1 MVKDNKNRDLIKEYV
16 IHLKLERGLS
26 ENSIEAYLNDL
37 KKFISFLSCDEYN
50 VETFENVDFMQFF
63 ATLHDIGI
71 CPRSQARILSGIKS
85 FYKFLLIDGYI
96 KSDPLA
102 NIESPKLG
110 RHLPEVLTLEEID
123 LLTES
128 FDLSQPEGHRNKTI
142 VEVMYG
148 CGLRVSE
155 LVNLKISNIYPEEG
169 YIIVEGKGKKQR
181 IIPISGSTIREIK
194 LYLETRKYLDIKKG
208 CEDILFLNRRGGQLS
223 RVMVFYVIKK
233 QCEACNIKKNISPH
247 SLRHSFATHLLEGGA
262 NLRAIQQMLGHE
274 SIATTEIYVHLDREF
289 LRKEILVYHPRNNGN
304 QEK

>member
-1 MVKDNKNRDLIKEYV
+1 MVKDNKHRDLIKEYV
-16 IHLKLERGLS
+16 IHLKLERALS

-37 KKFISFLSCDEYN
+37 RKFLTFLDCKEYS
-50 VETFENVDFMQFF
+50 VETFENVDFTLFLT
-63 ATLHDIGI
+63 TLHDIGI

-102 NIESPKLG
+102 NVESPKLG
-110 RHLPEVLTLEEID
+110 KHLPEVLTIEEID
-123 LLTES
+123 RLTES

-142 VEVMYG
+142 IEVMYG

-155 LVNLKISNIYPEEG
+155 LVNLRISNIYHEEG

-181 IIPISGSTIREIK
+181 IIPISQSAIKEIK
-194 LYLETRKYLDIKKG
+194 LYMENRKSLNIKKG
-208 CEDILFLNRRGGQLS
+208 CEDILFLNRRGGQLT
-223 RVMVFYVIKK
+223 RVMIFYIIKR
-233 QCEACNIKKNISPH
+233 QCEICNINKNISPH
-247 SLRHSFATHLLEGGA
+247 TLRHTFATHLLEGGA

-289 LRKEILVYHPRNNGN
+289 LRQEILIHHPRNNN
-304 QEK
+304 K

>member
-1 MVKDNKNRDLIKEYV
+1 MAKDDKNRDLTKEYV
-16 IHLKLERGLS
+16 IYLKLERGLS

-37 KKFISFLSCDEYN
+37 KKFISFLNCDEYN

-63 ATLHDIGI
+63 ATLYDIGI

-102 NIESPKLG
+102 NVESPKLG
-110 RHLPEVLTLEEID
+110 KHLPEVLTLEEID
-123 LLTES
+123 LITDS

-169 YIIVEGKGKKQR
+169 YVIVEGKGKKQR
-181 IIPISGSTIREIK
+181 IIPISDSTTREIK
-194 LYLETRKYLDIKKG
+194 LYLESRKHLDIKKG

-223 RVMVFYVIKK
+223 RVMVFYIIKK
-233 QCEACNIKKNISPH
+233 QCEVCNIKKNISPH
-247 SLRHSFATHLLEGGA
+247 SLRHTFATHLLEGGA

-274 SIATTEIYVHLDREF
+274 CIATTEIYVHLDREF

-304 QEK
+304 

>member
-1 MVKDNKNRDLIKEYV
+1 MAKDNKNRDLIKEYV
-16 IHLKLERGLS
+16 IYLKLERGLS

-37 KKFISFLSCDEYN
+37 KKFISFLNCDEYN

-63 ATLHDIGI
+63 ATLYDIGI

-102 NIESPKLG
+102 NVESPKLG
-110 RHLPEVLTLEEID
+110 KHLPEVLTLEEID
-123 LLTES
+123 LITDS

-142 VEVMYG
+142 VEVMYS

-169 YIIVEGKGKKQR
+169 YVIVEGKGKKQR
-181 IIPISGSTIREIK
+181 IIPISESTIKEIK
-194 LYLETRKYLDIKKG
+194 LYLESRKHLDIKKG

-223 RVMVFYVIKK
+223 RVMVFYIIKK
-233 QCEACNIKKNISPH
+233 QCEVCNIKKNISPH
-247 SLRHSFATHLLEGGA
+247 SLRHTFATHLLEGGA

-274 SIATTEIYVHLDREF
+274 CIATTEIYVHLDREF

-304 QEK
+304 

>member
-1 MVKDNKNRDLIKEYV
+1 MAKDDKNRDLIKEYV
-16 IHLKLERGLS
+16 IYLKLERGLS

-37 KKFISFLSCDEYN
+37 KKFISFLNCDEYN

-63 ATLHDIGI
+63 ATLYDIGI

-102 NIESPKLG
+102 NVESPKLG
-110 RHLPEVLTLEEID
+110 KHLPEVLTLEEID
-123 LLTES
+123 LITDS

-142 VEVMYG
+142 VEVMYS

-169 YIIVEGKGKKQR
+169 YVIVEGKGKKQR
-181 IIPISGSTIREIK
+181 IIPISESTIKEIK
-194 LYLETRKYLDIKKG
+194 LYLESRKHLDIKKG

-223 RVMVFYVIKK
+223 RVMVFYIIKK
-233 QCEACNIKKNISPH
+233 QCEVCNIKKNISPH
-247 SLRHSFATHLLEGGA
+247 SLRHTFATHLLEGGA

-304 QEK
+304 

>member
-1 MVKDNKNRDLIKEYV
+1 MVVDKKENDIINKYT

-26 ENSIEAYLNDL
+26 DNSIDAYLNDL
-37 KKFISFLSCDEYN
+37 NKFIGFLNCDDYN
-50 VETFENVDFMQFF
+50 VKTFENVDILQFLS
-63 ATLHDIGI
+63 TLHDMGI

-85 FYKFLLIDGYI
+85 FYKFLLLEEYI

-102 NIESPKLG
+102 NVESPKLG
-110 RHLPEVLTLEEID
+110 KHLPEILTIEEID
-123 LLTES
+123 RVTDS
-128 FDLSQPEGHRNKTI
+128 FDLSQPESHRNKTI
-142 VEVMYG
+142 IEVMYG

-155 LVNLKISNIYPEEG
+155 LVNLKISNIFPNEG

-181 IIPISGSTIREIK
+181 IIPIANSTIKEIK
-194 LYLETRKYLDIKKG
+194 LYLENRKLLNIKKG

-223 RVMVFYVIKK
+223 RVMVFYIIKR

-247 SLRHSFATHLLEGGA
+247 SLRHTFATHLLEGGA

-289 LRKEILVYHPRNNGN
+289 LRKEILLHHPRNNNN
-304 QEK
+304 Q

>member
-1 MVKDNKNRDLIKEYV
+1 MINDKKNRDLIKEYV
-16 IHLKLERGLS
+16 IHLKLERALS

-37 KKFISFLSCDEYN
+37 KKFISFLNCDEYN
-50 VETFENVDFMQFF
+50 VETFEKVDMIQFLS
-63 ATLHDIGI
+63 TLHDIGI

-102 NIESPKLG
+102 NVESPKLG
-110 RHLPEVLTLEEID
+110 KHLPEVLTIEEID
-123 LLTES
+123 RLTDS

-142 VEVMYG
+142 IEVMYG

-155 LVNLKISNIYPEEG
+155 LVNLKISNIYPNEG
-169 YIIVEGKGKKQR
+169 YIIVEGKGNKQR
-181 IIPISGSTIREIK
+181 IVPISDSALKEIS
-194 LYLETRKYLDIKKG
+194 LYLENRKELNIKG

-223 RVMVFYVIKK
+223 RVMVFYIIKR
-233 QCEACNIKKNISPH
+233 QCEICNINKNISPH
-247 SLRHSFATHLLEGGA
+247 SLRHTFATHLLEGGA

-289 LRKEILVYHPRNNGN
+289 LRQEILIHHPRNNN
-304 QEK
+304 N

>member
-1 MVKDNKNRDLIKEYV
+1 MVVDKKENDIINKYT

-26 ENSIEAYLNDL
+26 DNSIDAYLNDL
-37 KKFISFLSCDEYN
+37 NKFIGFLNCNDYN
-50 VETFENVDFMQFF
+50 VKTFENVDILQFLS
-63 ATLHDIGI
+63 TLHDMGI

-85 FYKFLLIDGYI
+85 FYKFLLLEEYI

-102 NIESPKLG
+102 NVESPKLG
-110 RHLPEVLTLEEID
+110 KHLPEILTIEEID
-123 LLTES
+123 RVTDS
-128 FDLSQPEGHRNKTI
+128 FDLSQPESHRNKTI
-142 VEVMYG
+142 IEVMYG

-155 LVNLKISNIYPEEG
+155 LVNLKISNIFPNEG

-181 IIPISGSTIREIK
+181 IIPIANSTIKEIK
-194 LYLETRKYLDIKKG
+194 LYLENRKLLNIKKG

-223 RVMVFYVIKK
+223 RVMVFYIIKR

-247 SLRHSFATHLLEGGA
+247 SLRHTFATHLLEGGA

-289 LRKEILVYHPRNNGN
+289 LRKEILLHHPRNNNN
-304 QEK
+304 Q

>member
-1 MVKDNKNRDLIKEYV
+1 MNAPNKEKDLVKEYIV
-16 IHLKLERGLS
+16 HLKLERGLS
-26 ENSIEAYLNDL
+26 KNSIEAYLNDL
-37 KKFISFLSCDEYN
+37 NKFLTFLNCEKYSIE
-50 VETFENVDFMQFF
+50 EFESVDVLQFL
-63 ATLHDIGI
+63 ATLNDIGI

-110 RHLPEVLTLEEID
+110 KHLPEVLTIEEINR
-123 LLTES
+123 LTES
-128 FDLSQPEGHRNKTI
+128 FDLSLPEGHRNKTI

-155 LVNLKISNIYPEEG
+155 ATNLKISNIFPEEG
-169 YIIVEGKGKKQR
+169 YILVEGKGKKQR
-181 IIPISGSTIREIK
+181 IVPIADSTIKEIR
-194 LYLETRKYLDIKKG
+194 LYLESRKILNIKHG

-223 RVMVFYVIKK
+223 RVMIFYIIKQ
-233 QCEACNIKKNISPH
+233 QCEICNIKKNISPH
-247 SLRHSFATHLLEGGA
+247 SLRHTFATHLLEGGA

-289 LRKEILVYHPRNNGN
+289 IRREILAHHPRNNN
-304 QEK
+304 D

>member
-1 MVKDNKNRDLIKEYV
+1 MAKDDKNRDLIKEYV
-16 IHLKLERGLS
+16 IYLKLERGLS

-37 KKFISFLSCDEYN
+37 KKFISFLNCDEYN

-63 ATLHDIGI
+63 ATLYDIGI

-102 NIESPKLG
+102 NVESPKLG
-110 RHLPEVLTLEEID
+110 KHLPEVLTLEEID
-123 LLTES
+123 LITDS

-142 VEVMYG
+142 VEVMYS

-169 YIIVEGKGKKQR
+169 YVIVEGKGKKQR
-181 IIPISGSTIREIK
+181 IIPISESTIKEIK
-194 LYLETRKYLDIKKG
+194 LYLESRKHLDIKKG

-223 RVMVFYVIKK
+223 RVMVFYIIKK
-233 QCEACNIKKNISPH
+233 QCEVCNIKKNISPH
-247 SLRHSFATHLLEGGA
+247 SLRHTFATHLLEGGA

-274 SIATTEIYVHLDREF
+274 CIATTEIYVHLDREF

-304 QEK
+304 